1 MKIPN
6 QTESTFRQKY
16 HALLDNPEILD
27 YGSYLNC
34 QQLLSAQKPLT
45 ELCNGDELQFQIVH
59 QVEELW
65 MKLMIYTL
73 VDVLEYMQQENTLRV
88 VSLMK
93 RVSFIQRMMSQQL
106 DLLETMSPKEYQQI
120 RLQLGNGSGQE
131 SPGFRTLLKMPQDI
145 WHVFEDHYLAG
156 RNKSIEQVYDSQYS
170 HDESYMLAECLA
182 EFDEQLQKFR
192 SLHLFLIQRSIGLE
206 AKSLKGRAVTILE
219 NGAKHR
225 FFPQLWDIRSSM
237 TNTWGQVYGEV
248 RDSISGSDNN
258 VSASS
263 GCPFHRAASKEE
275 Q

>member
-6 QTESTFRQKY
+6 PTESTFRQKY

-27 YGSYLNC
+27 YGSYVNC

-145 WHVFEDHYLAG
+145 WQVFEDHYLAG

>member
-1 MKIPN
+1 MTIPN
-6 QTESTFRQKY
+6 STKSTFRQKY
-16 HALLDNPEILD
+16 HTLLDNPEMLD
-27 YGSYLNC
+27 YGTYLNC

-93 RVSFIQRMMSQQL
+93 RVTFIQRMMSQQL

-131 SPGFRTLLKMPQDI
+131 SPGFRTLLKMPEDMWQ
-145 WHVFEDHYLAG
+145 VFEAHYLVG
-156 RNKSIEQVYDSQYS
+156 RGKSIEQIYDSQYS
-170 HDESYMLAECLA
+170 HDDSYILAECLA

-192 SLHLFLIQRSIGLE
+192 NLHMFLIQRSIGLE

-225 FFPQLWDIRSSM
+225 FFAQLWDIRSAM
-237 TNTWGQVYGEV
+237 TNTWGQAYGEI
-248 RDSISGSDNN
+248 RDSISESQNET
-258 VSASS
+258 S
-263 GCPFHRAASKEE
+263 GCPFHSSISK
-275 Q
+275 

>member
-6 QTESTFRQKY
+6 PTESTFRQKY

-27 YGSYLNC
+27 YGSYVNC

-145 WHVFEDHYLAG
+145 WYVFEDHYLAG

>member
-6 QTESTFRQKY
+6 AAESNFRQKY
-16 HALLDNPEILD
+16 HSLLNNPEILD
-27 YGSYLNC
+27 YGNYLNC

-88 VSLMK
+88 VSLMR

-145 WHVFEDHYLAG
+145 WQVFEAQYLAG

-170 HDESYMLAECLA
+170 HDDSYMLAECLA

-225 FFPQLWDIRSSM
+225 FFPQLWNIRSQM

-248 RDSISGSDNN
+248 RDSISGSSDNLN
-258 VSASS
+258 ASS
-263 GCPFHRAASKEE
+263 GCPFHQAVSQEE

>member
-1 MKIPN
+1 M
-6 QTESTFRQKY
+6 
-16 HALLDNPEILD
+16 LD
-27 YGSYLNC
+27 YGTYLNC

-93 RVSFIQRMMSQQL
+93 RVTFIQRMMSQQL

-131 SPGFRTLLKMPQDI
+131 SPGFRTLLKMPEDMWQ
-145 WHVFEDHYLAG
+145 VFEAHYLVG
-156 RNKSIEQVYDSQYS
+156 RGKSIEQIYDSQYS
-170 HDESYMLAECLA
+170 HDDSYILAECLA

-192 SLHLFLIQRSIGLE
+192 NLHMFLIQRSIGLE

-225 FFPQLWDIRSSM
+225 FFAQLWDIRSAM
-237 TNTWGQVYGEV
+237 TNTWGQAYGEI
-248 RDSISGSDNN
+248 RDSISESQNET
-258 VSASS
+258 S
-263 GCPFHRAASKEE
+263 GCPFHSSISK
-275 Q
+275 